1 VEREEIMKSKKHIKL
16 DNDFESMKR
25 KKLEYI
31 ATKMLKNDDDMQKLK
46 EKKTDIKW
54 LKLF

>member
-1 VEREEIMKSKKHIKL
+1 MKSKKHIKL

>member
-1 VEREEIMKSKKHIKL
+1 MYKNKKHIKL
-16 DNDFESMKR
+16 DNDFEGMKR
-25 KKLEYI
+25 KKLEYL
-31 ATKMLKNDDDMQKLK
+31 ANKMLKKDEDMQKLK